1 MANYHQLRKQME
13 QIKMKLY
20 KIVKQVEET
29 YISNGEE
36 AVDFQQEQ
44 LDLWQTMYDLIEE
57 LDQLEIDAVTKIL
70 DKYEVIL

>member
-1 MANYHQLRKQME
+1 MN
-13 QIKMKLY
+13 LY
-20 KIVKQVEET
+20 KLISKIENT
-29 YISNGEE
+29 HISNGEE

-70 DKYEVIL
+70 DKYEVILWT